1 MRQDIVI
8 APSVLSADL
17 SQLRDQV
24 ALIEAGGADWIHVDV
39 MDGHFVPNLTFGAGM
54 IEAVKRSTSLPI
66 DVHLM
71 VERPEFYIAPFA
83 DAGAD
88 LFTFH
93 PETTAHVQR
102 QLDQVRSCGM
112 RAGLALNPGTP
123 VDHAAEVVDD
133 LDLLLIMTVNPGFA
147 AQHYVPASTDKI
159 RRARRMLDDGR
170 SAARLEVDG
179 GITCDTIREA
189 CQAGADTFV
198 AGSAVFGADDP
209 GAAVGALRQQC
220 FPVA

>member
-1 MRQDIVI
+1 
-8 APSVLSADL
+8 
-17 SQLRDQV
+17 
-24 ALIEAGGADWIHVDV
+24 
-39 MDGHFVPNLTFGAGM
+39 
-54 IEAVKRSTSLPI
+54 
-66 DVHLM
+66 
-71 VERPEFYIAPFA
+71 
-83 DAGAD
+83 
-88 LFTFH
+88 
-93 PETTAHVQR
+93 
-102 QLDQVRSCGM
+102 M

-159 RRARRMLDDGR
+159 RRARRMLDDGG